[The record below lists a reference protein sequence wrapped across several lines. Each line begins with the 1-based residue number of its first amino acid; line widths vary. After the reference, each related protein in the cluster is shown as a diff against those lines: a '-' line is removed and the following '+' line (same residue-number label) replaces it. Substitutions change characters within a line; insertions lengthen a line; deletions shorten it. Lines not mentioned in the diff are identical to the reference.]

1 MSETAVREP
10 QKQSLVNRDFILM
23 MLVNVCLSV
32 GFYFFQPVLPGY
44 ITSMG
49 ISITVAGIIAGLFSF
64 TALVARPFTGLLSD
78 RISPKIVLLIA
89 LPLEAVFGA
98 GYGFFPSIAGLV
110 FCRIVHAVGFS
121 FAGTVAVVYGSF
133 VIPKE
138 RMGEGIGWLSLG
150 SILGTAI
157 GPSIGLGLADMLG
170 YKISFL
176 IGGIIFFVGAV
187 LVGLTRP

>member
-1 MSETAVREP
+1 MSKTAVREP

-78 RISPKIVLLIA
+78 RIS
-89 LPLEAVFGA
+89 
-98 GYGFFPSIAGLV
+98 
-110 FCRIVHAVGFS
+110 
-121 FAGTVAVVYGSF
+121 
-133 VIPKE
+133 
-138 RMGEGIGWLSLG
+138 
-150 SILGTAI
+150 
-157 GPSIGLGLADMLG
+157 
-170 YKISFL
+170 
-176 IGGIIFFVGAV
+176 
-187 LVGLTRP
+187 